1 MIKTRIL
8 FLLAFI
14 LSVSGAS
21 AVDGE
26 EPVALQSVFSQPVLL
41 TSSGQAA
48 DVLIMRGLCLRA
60 GISVVYAPQA
70 DRDSLEG
77 IATLILVAGGS
88 SKGLGA
94 AKIDPVMEKK
104 RVKGLVKA
112 AGRAKIPLLM
122 FHLGGAARRGALSDP
137 FNKLASADADVLV
150 VVASGDSD
158 GFFKQ
163 IAENNEAQ
171 YVSVEKQIE
180 IVELL
185 QGMFDRMDSDDE

>member
-1 MIKTRIL
+1 
-8 FLLAFI
+8 
-14 LSVSGAS
+14 
-21 AVDGE
+21 
-26 EPVALQSVFSQPVLL
+26 
-41 TSSGQAA
+41 
-48 DVLIMRGLCLRA
+48 
-60 GISVVYAPQA
+60 
-70 DRDSLEG
+70 
-77 IATLILVAGGS
+77 
-88 SKGLGA
+88 
-94 AKIDPVMEKK
+94 MEKK